1 MSGLGHTINPYILK
15 LVLLA
20 RLTVA
25 PLEAISNLI
34 YIFIFVRT
42 SGAKGVFREKGSTVV
57 ERRSKW

>member
-1 MSGLGHTINPYILK
+1 MWGDMSGLGHTINPYILK

-34 YIFIFVRT
+34 YIFIFFSNLRGKT
-42 SGAKGVFREKGSTVV
+42 AAKGA
-57 ERRSKW
+57 